1 MLIETLSFS
10 VPWSR
15 DAFIEEL
22 SRNTLARYLS
32 AKIDERVV
40 GYAGMWKVLD
50 EAHIT
55 NIAVHPE
62 FRRNNIGYLLLESL
76 IQLARRE
83 CVQSMTLEVR
93 KNNIIAQ
100 GLYKKYGF
108 KEVGVRKGY
117 YSDNDEDAIIMWK
130 KDIQNFRVS

>member
-1 MLIETLSFS
+1 
-10 VPWSR
+10 
-15 DAFIEEL
+15 
-22 SRNTLARYLS
+22 
-32 AKIDERVV
+32 
-40 GYAGMWKVLD
+40 MWKVLD